1 MNSTQAKQLSLPD
14 IMSRLGYEPTL
25 IKKGGNEYW
34 YKSPFRDEKDASFHT
49 SFLGGKWIWKDF
61 GDRGGTVVDFVMQLK
76 GLNQVGD
83 ALQFLE
89 KMYRGRPFSQPV
101 ARSIKETRQ
110 QTDLFSFQQQENLP
124 PEAAA
129 LELEFIEAHEI
140 RNPLIHSYLTKER
153 AIPRRLADLYLKEIK
168 YRNKK
173 NERDYFAFGMENES
187 GGYEIRA
194 ASDSYSFKSALVKR
208 DITVIRGKS
217 PEKKA
222 VSIFEGMTDFL
233 SLLAMMNISQLSGDA
248 VVMHSL
254 SSFQRTVDF
263 IKSQDYTTINTF
275 LDNDK
280 SGEEHTEKFKAEFG
294 DRVAPQNSLFTP
306 YADIN
311 DALKANQIPNFLQR

>member
-83 ALQFLE
+83 ALQFLD

-124 PEAAA
+124 PEAAT

-153 AIPRRLADLYLKEIK
+153 AIPRKLADLYLKEIK

-208 DITVIRGKS
+208 DITVIRGKT

-222 VSIFEGMTDFL
+222 VSVFEGMTDFL

-263 IKSQDYTTINTF
+263 IKHQDYTTINTF

-280 SGEEHTEKFKAEFG
+280 SGEEHTEKFKVEFG
-294 DRVAPQNSLFTP
+294 DRVAPQNYLFTP

>member
-1 MNSTQAKQLSLPD
+1 MNSTQAKLLSLPD
-14 IMSRLGYEPTL
+14 ILSRLGYEPTL

-34 YKSPFRDEKDASFHT
+34 YKSPFREEKDASFHT

-61 GDRGGTVVDFVMQLK
+61 GDRGGTVIDFVMQLK
-76 GLNQVGD
+76 GFSQVGD

-101 ARSIKETRQ
+101 AKSIEETRQ
-110 QTDLFSFQQQENLP
+110 QTDLFSFQQQENSS
-124 PEAAA
+124 PEATV

-153 AIPRRLADLYLKEIK
+153 AIPRKLADLYLKEIK

-208 DITVIRGKS
+208 DITVIRGKA

-222 VSIFEGMTDFL
+222 VSVFEGMTDFL

-248 VVMHSL
+248 IVMHSL

-280 SGEEHTEKFKAEFG
+280 SGEEHTEKFKMEFG
-294 DRVAPQNSLFTP
+294 DRVVPQNSLFAP

-311 DALKANQIPNFLQR
+311 DALKANQIPSFLQR